1 MRVVVSNLA
10 DKSYDYRTY
19 VYSVGYEVSAA
30 RFFMPRPI
38 GDDWLQQISYIPNPS
53 PELVRI
59 EENIMFAVFQSDAS
73 VRAFIAW
80 LAESAVEAEAGYNT
94 MRG

>member
-1 MRVVVSNLA
+1 MKVVVSSLA
-10 DKSYDYRTY
+10 DKCYDYRTY
-19 VYSVGYEVSAA
+19 VYHVGYEASAA
-30 RFFMPRPI
+30 RFSMPRPI

-59 EENIMFAVFQSDAS
+59 EENIMFVVFQSDAS
-73 VRAFIAW
+73 AKAFVAW
-80 LAESAVEAEAGYNT
+80 LKKSEIEAESGYNT